1 MEDLDISTILDTLPH
16 RYPFL
21 LIDRVIEYTAFE
33 SITAIKNV
41 SINEPFFQG
50 HFPGHPVMPGVLMVE
65 ALAQTA
71 GILAFLTHS
80 QHPEDDAVVYLAGT
94 DKCRFKRPVTPGD
107 QLILEAKFLVD
118 KRRLMKFACRALVDD
133 KVVCETELMCAQR
146 ALS

>member
-1 MEDLDISTILDTLPH
+1 
-16 RYPFL
+16 
-21 LIDRVIEYTAFE
+21 
-33 SITAIKNV
+33 
-41 SINEPFFQG
+41 
-50 HFPGHPVMPGVLMVE
+50 MPGVLMIE

-94 DKCRFKRPVTPGD
+94 DRCRFKRPVTPGD

-133 KVVCETELMCAQR
+133 QVVCETELMRPAPSPSVPPPAPTLWLFEWGDAR
-146 ALS
+146 RVDRRRR

>member
-1 MEDLDISTILDTLPH
+1 ML
-16 RYPFL
+16 
-21 LIDRVIEYTAFE
+21 E
-33 SITAIKNV
+33 SSV
-41 SINEPFFQG
+41 
-50 HFPGHPVMPGVLMVE
+50 
-65 ALAQTA
+65 
-71 GILAFLTHS
+71 ILAFLTHS

-146 ALS
+146 AFT